1 MKLIGSFDSITGKR
15 KLQKLPNNATNLP
28 VYRVALT
35 EIHRDKCTV

>member
-1 MKLIGSFDSITGKR
+1 LGLSTRLRNFNVYWKTKIAKTNS
-15 KLQKLPNNATNLP
+15 ATLP